1 MHSLTAYIQR
11 HSIEQPHR
19 LALVSQGQEWTYAEL
34 YTAILERAEELR
46 SEGIQPGEPCE
57 LPPATQDHRFV
68 ISYLAMLHLGAM
80 PLLYTT
86 GTTGK
91 PRSILFTPEA
101 WMADADNLIHAQGFQ
116 RDLLFITTGPLNH
129 FGNLSKLYP
138 TFIVGAALYVM
149 QGMKSLDDFYE
160 ALDYQHTKGH
170 ANQPTS
176 DLVSQSTNGLV
187 SHINQPDSDLIS
199 QSANGL
205 VSHASQ
211 PANDLVSQPT
221 DIIGSQPIPLKRA
234 CFLVPASIR
243 MLIQLSRDRLSQ
255 HRDVIDFIETGAAPI
270 SQADMQTLA
279 ELLPHSRLYNT
290 YASTETGI
298 ACTYQFNDGHQYASC
313 VGPHLRNTEVFITDQ
328 DGNRYTADADHPG
341 HITCQ
346 GATVMGG
353 YYQTN
358 DLGYINAEGLLFL
371 TGRASDLI
379 NVGGLKV
386 SPIEI
391 EDVALTLP
399 EIKECICIPQP
410 HPIMGQVPRLLVV
423 MADGYTF
430 DRRAIGLF
438 LKSRL
443 ESYKVPLSYE
453 QVDHIARTFNGKPN
467 RKAYL

>member
-1 MHSLTAYIQR
+1 MCSLTAYIHR
-11 HSIEQPHR
+11 HAIEQPHR
-19 LALVSQGQEWTYAEL
+19 LALVSQGREWTYAQL
-34 YTAILERAEELR
+34 YEAIVQRAEEL
-46 SEGIQPGEPCE
+46 SQEGIRDGETCQ

-68 ISYLAMLHLGAM
+68 ISYLAMIYLGAM

-101 WMADADNLIHAQGFQ
+101 WMADADNLVHAQGFQ

-149 QGMKSLDDFYE
+149 EGMKSLEAFYD
-160 ALDYQHTKGH
+160 ALDYQ
-170 ANQPTS
+170 P
-176 DLVSQSTNGLV
+176 VNGLCDPQDNAL
-187 SHINQPDSDLIS
+187 STQPL
-199 QSANGL
+199 
-205 VSHASQ
+205 
-211 PANDLVSQPT
+211 
-221 DIIGSQPIPLKRA
+221 PLKRA

-243 MLIQLSRDRLSQ
+243 MLIQLSGERLRQ

-270 SQADMQTLA
+270 SQADMRTLA

-313 VGPHLRNTEVFITDQ
+313 VGPHLRNTEVFITDD
-328 DGNRYTADADHPG
+328 DGNRFAADAEHPG

-358 DLGYINAEGLLFL
+358 DLGYINDEGLLFL
-371 TGRASDLI
+371 TGRANDLI

-399 EIKECICIPQP
+399 EVKECICIPQP
-410 HPIMGQVPRLLVV
+410 HPIMGQVPRLLIV
-423 MADGYTF
+423 MAEGHTF
-430 DRRAIGLF
+430 DRRAIGLY

-453 QVDHIARTFNGKPN
+453 EVDHIARTFNGKPD
-467 RKAYL
+467 RKAYLQ